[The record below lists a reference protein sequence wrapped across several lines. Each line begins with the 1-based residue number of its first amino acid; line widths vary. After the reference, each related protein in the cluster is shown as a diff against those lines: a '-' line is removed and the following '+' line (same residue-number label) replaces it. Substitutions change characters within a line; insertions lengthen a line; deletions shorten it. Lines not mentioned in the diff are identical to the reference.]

1 MKENNLNYEFSLITT
16 IRLTRVTVRLYS
28 SFNFPFMFDY
38 SKTNTEKISSLRTD
52 QCLSQD
58 RGGRGGGVE
67 GFWGSEDFGCHDEI
81 YLIPP

>member
-1 MKENNLNYEFSLITT
+1 MPT

-52 QCLSQD
+52 QCLSQG
-58 RGGRGGGVE
+58 RGGRGGGLRV
-67 GFWGSEDFGCHDEI
+67 FGVRRI
-81 YLIPP
+81 LVVMMKFT

>member
-1 MKENNLNYEFSLITT
+1 MPT

-52 QCLSQD
+52 QCLSQG
-58 RGGRGGGVE
+58 RGGRGGGGGLRV
-67 GFWGSEDFGCHDEI
+67 FGVRRI
-81 YLIPP
+81 LVVMMKFT

>member
-1 MKENNLNYEFSLITT
+1 MPT

-52 QCLSQD
+52 QCLSQG
-58 RGGRGGGVE
+58 RGGRGGGGLRV
-67 GFWGSEDFGCHDEI
+67 FGVRRI
-81 YLIPP
+81 LVVMMKFT